1 MFSREEINQARASAE
16 TRRREEPHVVKAKF
30 DAKLGRVIL
39 ELSSGAW
46 FAFRPED
53 VQGLGSATAAQLRQ
67 VEILPGNFAIDF
79 PLLDVQFDLGALMQ
93 GRFGSK
99 AWMAAHLGAAGGS
112 VRAGASA
119 RATKEAGRI
128 EPQTEPISRRL
139 PAASLFG

>member
-16 TRRREEPHVVKAKF
+16 TRRRDEPHVVKAKF

-112 VRAGASA
+112 VKSKAKSAAA
-119 RATKEAGRI
+119 RANGKLGGR
-128 EPQTEPISRRL
+128 PRKSV
-139 PAASLFG
+139 AS